1 MGKAELMEKWNEFL
15 ERLIELVGSVW
26 NFVGELWMPV
36 WERISGST
44 FLMAAG
50 ALAALILGIVLLVI
64 SFRRWQKNY
73 DLDKEITKSIY
84 MPAGFWWMKMI
95 MKFFYPLLVLYI
107 GMLFVRGMSIIEIE
121 PMGFHNYAN
130 WYVNNQIFGG
140 IIVLEFLFVSVLCLV
155 RLKPFRLLVF
165 WVKTIDFALIGALI
179 GHFYLFLEELSS
191 GNVIAGML
199 VFFLGI
205 FLDGLIPFLLI
216 VTALAPIYCSIIILL
231 SPLSL
236 LFHSFDIK
244 IEMKDGTV
252 WKSNMLFFLMDE
264 LLP

>member
-1 MGKAELMEKWNEFL
+1 MCRGKKMGKAELMEKWNEFL

-36 WERISGST
+36 WERISGSA

-140 IIVLEFLFVSVLCLV
+140 IIVL
-155 RLKPFRLLVF
+155 
-165 WVKTIDFALIGALI
+165 
-179 GHFYLFLEELSS
+179 
-191 GNVIAGML
+191 